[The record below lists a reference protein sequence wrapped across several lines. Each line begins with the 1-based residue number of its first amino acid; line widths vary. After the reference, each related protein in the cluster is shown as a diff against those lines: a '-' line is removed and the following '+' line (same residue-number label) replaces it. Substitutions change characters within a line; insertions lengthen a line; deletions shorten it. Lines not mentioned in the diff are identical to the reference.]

1 MTDRAPGPHVQAPRA
16 IATIAVAAATA
27 VVIVTAS
34 LLPFLN
40 PVWVGFE
47 QRRAEALAWTR
58 FSDTELTTVT
68 NAILAD
74 LILGPGAFDVA
85 LDGEPVLN
93 DRERGHM
100 RDVRTAFLA
109 LWALTAAAAV
119 ILAASWRRAIG
130 RPRERSWFWRA
141 VRRGAGGLALAV
153 VGLGVVAVLAFDVL
167 FEVFHRLL
175 FAGGSYTFDPA
186 TERLVQLFPFRFW
199 QETAIVV
206 GAVIVLVCGAVT
218 LAGRRAGSGAT
229 NGIARTDGLAPTDG
243 IAPTEPR
250 ERTFGST
257 ADTGAR
263 S

>member
-1 MTDRAPGPHVQAPRA
+1 MTDRSTEPHAAGPRA
-16 IATIAVAAATA
+16 IAALVAVATA

-34 LLPFLN
+34 LIPFVN

-47 QRRAEALAWTR
+47 QRRAEALAWTG
-58 FSDTELTTVT
+58 FSDAELTTVT

-74 LILGPGAFDVA
+74 LLLGPGAFDVS

-100 RDVRTAFLA
+100 RDVRTVVLG
-109 LWALTAAAAV
+109 LWVLTAAAATV
-119 ILAASWRRAIG
+119 LGVAWRRTTA
-130 RPRERSWFWRA
+130 RPASPGQARFWLA
-141 VRRGAGGLALAV
+141 VRRGAGGLAIAV
-153 VGLGVVAVLAFDVL
+153 VGLGAVALFAFDVL

-218 LAGRRAGSGAT
+218 LAARRAGDAAT
-229 NGIARTDGLAPTDG
+229 VRLAP
-243 IAPTEPR
+243 E
-250 ERTFGST
+250 ERGERAVGAT

>member
-1 MTDRAPGPHVQAPRA
+1 VTDRSTEPHAAGPRA
-16 IATIAVAAATA
+16 IAALVAVATA

-34 LLPFLN
+34 LLPFVN

-47 QRRAEALAWTR
+47 QRRAEALAWTG
-58 FSDTELTTVT
+58 FSDADLTTVT

-74 LILGPGAFDVA
+74 LLLGPGAFDVA

-100 RDVRTAFLA
+100 RDVRTAFLG
-109 LWALTAAAAV
+109 LWALTAAVAV
-119 ILAASWRRAIG
+119 ILVVAWRGPTRLRHGRA
-130 RPRERSWFWRA
+130 WFWLA
-141 VRRGAGGLALAV
+141 VRRGAGGLAIAV
-153 VGLGVVAVLAFDVL
+153 VGLGAVALFAFDVL

-218 LAGRRAGSGAT
+218 LAARRAGDAATVRFAPEERGERAVGA
-229 NGIARTDGLAPTDG
+229 
-243 IAPTEPR
+243 
-250 ERTFGST
+250 T

>member
-1 MTDRAPGPHVQAPRA
+1 MTDRSPEPHARGPHAS
-16 IATIAVAAATA
+16 ATLVVAGATA
-27 VVIVTAS
+27 VVIITAS

-47 QRRAEALAWTR
+47 QRRAEALAWTG
-58 FSDTELTTVT
+58 FSDAELTTVT

-74 LILGPGAFDVA
+74 LLLGPGAFDVA

-100 RDVRTAFLA
+100 RDVRTAFLG

-119 ILAASWRRAIG
+119 ILVVAWRRATG
-130 RPRERSWFWRA
+130 RPHERTWFWRG
-141 VRRGAGGLALAV
+141 VRRGASGLAIAV
-153 VGLGVVAVLAFDVL
+153 VGLGAVALLAFDVL

-218 LAGRRAGSGAT
+218 LVARRAGDAAT
-229 NGIARTDGLAPTDG
+229 IQL
-243 IAPTEPR
+243 APTEPS
-250 ERTFGST
+250 ERTLGAT

>member
-1 MTDRAPGPHVQAPRA
+1 MTDRSSGPHVQVPRA
-16 IATIAVAAATA
+16 IATLVVAVATA

-47 QRRAEALAWTR
+47 QRRAEALTWTG
-58 FSDTELTTVT
+58 FSDAELTTVT

-74 LILGPGAFDVA
+74 LLLGPGAFDVA
-85 LDGEPVLN
+85 LDGEPVLT

-100 RDVRTAFLA
+100 GDVRSAFLA
-109 LWALTAAAAV
+109 LWALTAAAAI
-119 ILAASWRRAIG
+119 ILVVAWSRATGPAHG
-130 RPRERSWFWRA
+130 RAWFWRA
-141 VRRGAGGLALAV
+141 VRRGASGLAIAV
-153 VGLGVVAVLAFDVL
+153 VGLGAVAVLAFDVL

-218 LAGRRAGSGAT
+218 LAARRAGDA
-229 NGIARTDGLAPTDG
+229 ATDGLAPEDPG
-243 IAPTEPR
+243 RPR
-250 ERTFGST
+250 LGAT
-257 ADTGAR
+257 ADTGAP

>member
-1 MTDRAPGPHVQAPRA
+1 MTDRSPEPHVQGPRA
-16 IATIAVAAATA
+16 IASLVVAAATA

-47 QRRAEALAWTR
+47 QRRAEALAWTG
-58 FSDTELTTVT
+58 FSDAELTTVT

-74 LILGPGAFDVA
+74 LLLGPGAFDVA

-100 RDVRTAFLA
+100 RDVRTVFLG
-109 LWALTAAAAV
+109 LWALTAVAAV
-119 ILAASWRRAIG
+119 ILVVAWRRSIG
-130 RPRERSWFWRA
+130 RPHERSWFWRA
-141 VRRGAGGLALAV
+141 VRRGASGLAIAV
-153 VGLGVVAVLAFDVL
+153 VGLGVVALLAFDVL

-175 FAGGSYTFDPA
+175 FAGGGYTFDPA

-218 LAGRRAGSGAT
+218 LAGRRAGGGA
-229 NGIARTDGLAPTDG
+229 TDGLAPTDG
-243 IAPTEPR
+243 IASTEPR
-250 ERTFGST
+250 DRTLGAT